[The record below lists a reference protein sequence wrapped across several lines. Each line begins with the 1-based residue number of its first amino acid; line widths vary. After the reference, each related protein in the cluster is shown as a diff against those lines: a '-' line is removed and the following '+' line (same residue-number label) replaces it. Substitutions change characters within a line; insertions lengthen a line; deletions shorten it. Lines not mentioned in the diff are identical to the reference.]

1 LNKADAYLQR
11 FSFHKD
17 RKDLQSSLDVYKTA
31 DQLLNAIKVQL
42 GDLESK
48 LFWRRYATRLYENAI
63 EAAYLEGNVNNVF
76 YFFEK
81 SRAVILTDQLNEQ
94 AGISDS
100 DALKLAALRKKIL
113 MLKRK
118 KNDIDITSNAYANVQ
133 NDLLVNEIALNKL
146 EIEIKKHN
154 PLYHQR
160 FFDSSFISLETM
172 RRTLSE
178 NGQTLVELYNGDSAT
193 YLLVISAEKTFMG
206 KIENNAFD
214 SLSAAYT
221 HYVSQAEVLNR
232 DFNSFL
238 NVSNQLYRLVFGNL
252 SLPAGRIIISPGGKY
267 FPFEA
272 LVINK
277 RPVTYFVENYAVSYT
292 YSAHYLLNNFETN
305 SAFSSHTFMGIAPV
319 EYSNGMAALSGSD
332 QSLQRMWNYFR
343 NAKNLVGSEASKN
356 NFLNEYYK
364 YKIIQLYTHATDSGS
379 TGEPTIYFS
388 DAPLSLSDLLYEN
401 KPATRLIVLSA
412 CETAEGKLYNGEG
425 VFSFNRGFAAL
436 GIPSA
441 VSNLWEVDNKATY
454 KLTELFY
461 KYVAKG
467 VPLDI
472 ALQKAKKEFI
482 TSLSGEDK
490 LPYYWA
496 ASILVGQSN
505 KIVLQKSFP
514 WKWVAAGG
522 ILLILG
528 FVGWQVKRKLPSA
541 QLGVE
546 RELLRE

>member
-1 LNKADAYLQR
+1 NNVEDVLRIVLNKADAYLQR

-17 RKDLQSSLDVYKTA
+17 RRDLESSLEVYETS

-63 EAAYLEGNVNNVF
+63 EAAYIQGNMNNVF

-118 KNDIDITSNAYANVQ
+118 KNDIDITSNAYTNVQ

-292 YSAHYLLNNFETN
+292 YS
-305 SAFSSHTFMGIAPV
+305 
-319 EYSNGMAALSGSD
+319 
-332 QSLQRMWNYFR
+332 
-343 NAKNLVGSEASKN
+343 
-356 NFLNEYYK
+356 
-364 YKIIQLYTHATDSGS
+364 
-379 TGEPTIYFS
+379 
-388 DAPLSLSDLLYEN
+388 
-401 KPATRLIVLSA
+401 
-412 CETAEGKLYNGEG
+412 
-425 VFSFNRGFAAL
+425 
-436 GIPSA
+436 
-441 VSNLWEVDNKATY
+441 
-454 KLTELFY
+454 
-461 KYVAKG
+461 
-467 VPLDI
+467 
-472 ALQKAKKEFI
+472 
-482 TSLSGEDK
+482 
-490 LPYYWA
+490 
-496 ASILVGQSN
+496 
-505 KIVLQKSFP
+505 
-514 WKWVAAGG
+514 
-522 ILLILG
+522 
-528 FVGWQVKRKLPSA
+528 
-541 QLGVE
+541 
-546 RELLRE
+546 

>member
-1 LNKADAYLQR
+1 NVYVKMKLFDSAFSMFQKAFDRIKPGIDEKGLALHVQDYVNENNVEDVLRIVLNKADAYLQR

-17 RKDLQSSLDVYKTA
+17 RRDLESSLEVYKTA

-146 EIEIKKHN
+146 EREIKKHN

-221 HYVSQAEVLNR
+221 HYVSQ
-232 DFNSFL
+232 
-238 NVSNQLYRLVFGNL
+238 
-252 SLPAGRIIISPGGKY
+252 
-267 FPFEA
+267 
-272 LVINK
+272 
-277 RPVTYFVENYAVSYT
+277 
-292 YSAHYLLNNFETN
+292 
-305 SAFSSHTFMGIAPV
+305 
-319 EYSNGMAALSGSD
+319 
-332 QSLQRMWNYFR
+332 
-343 NAKNLVGSEASKN
+343 
-356 NFLNEYYK
+356 
-364 YKIIQLYTHATDSGS
+364 
-379 TGEPTIYFS
+379 
-388 DAPLSLSDLLYEN
+388 
-401 KPATRLIVLSA
+401 
-412 CETAEGKLYNGEG
+412 
-425 VFSFNRGFAAL
+425 
-436 GIPSA
+436 
-441 VSNLWEVDNKATY
+441 
-454 KLTELFY
+454 
-461 KYVAKG
+461 
-467 VPLDI
+467 
-472 ALQKAKKEFI
+472 
-482 TSLSGEDK
+482 
-490 LPYYWA
+490 
-496 ASILVGQSN
+496 
-505 KIVLQKSFP
+505 
-514 WKWVAAGG
+514 
-522 ILLILG
+522 
-528 FVGWQVKRKLPSA
+528 
-541 QLGVE
+541 
-546 RELLRE
+546 